1 MNLMTLVRL
10 LVAVVV
16 GWTAVSLSAGV
27 LGVIVHQAPEQTF
40 FLPRPALEEAISV
53 GKLDSLG
60 RLEYNLLDQTN
71 GGVEPL
77 TLPETDAWSL
87 LSVSPWRNKD
97 GALEAAG
104 RWVSRGASDDEAFC
118 GIGFLTFPGSTVKKR
133 VTLDVLPTGRPC
145 WLPARPGEIL
155 FPAGDGQLYR
165 CNIADRNRKEGA
177 DRSRVLPEKKE
188 GKETEAQAVNW
199 DTETPGAGVV
209 VLSDPAVV
217 PELGLS
223 HLVFVALGAQEWRD
237 GRRANLPTK
246 LWWLA
251 MNDQGD
257 AIVDAGRLVV
267 PDSDNAG
274 DDHTYE
280 RCPNV
285 VARPDGKINLVYL
298 DRIAPES
305 LWQLRSC
312 TLEIDSKT
320 SLPRRGRDVEPMTLA
335 KQLRSEP
342 LVLSAKGDTVYAV
355 DRDGQIVQYS
365 IPK

>member
-10 LVAVVV
+10 LAAVVV
-16 GWTAVSLSAGV
+16 GWIAVSLSAGV
-27 LGVIVHQAPEQTF
+27 LGVVVHQAPERTF
-40 FLPRPALEEAISV
+40 FLPRPALEDAISV
-53 GKLDSLG
+53 GKFDSLG

-71 GGVEPL
+71 GRVERL
-77 TLPETDAWSL
+77 TLPDNDAWSL

-97 GALEAAG
+97 GELEAAG
-104 RWVSRGASDDEAFC
+104 RWVRRGSDDEAFC
-118 GIGFLTFPGSTVKKR
+118 GIGFLTLPGSTVIKR
-133 VTLDVLPTGRPC
+133 VTLDVLPTGKPC
-145 WLPARPGEIL
+145 WVPGRPGEIL

-165 CNIADRNRKEGA
+165 CNIADRNRKDGA
-177 DRSRVLPEKKE
+177 DRSRVRPEKKE
-188 GKETEAQAVNW
+188 EKEAEAQVVNW
-199 DTETPGAGVV
+199 DTESPGAGVV
-209 VLSDPAVV
+209 VLVDPAVV

-223 HLVFVALGAQEWRD
+223 HLVFVALGAQDWRN
-237 GRRANLPTK
+237 GQRVNLPTK

-267 PDSDNAG
+267 PDKEG
-274 DDHTYE
+274 VRDDRIYE

-298 DRIAPES
+298 NRIAPNS
-305 LWQLRSC
+305 SWRLRSC

-320 SLPRRGRDVEPMTLA
+320 SLPRTRRDEEPMTLA
-335 KQLRSEP
+335 KDLRAEP
-342 LVLSAKGDTVYAV
+342 LVVSAKGDTVYAV
-355 DRDGQIVQYS
+355 DRDGHIVQHS